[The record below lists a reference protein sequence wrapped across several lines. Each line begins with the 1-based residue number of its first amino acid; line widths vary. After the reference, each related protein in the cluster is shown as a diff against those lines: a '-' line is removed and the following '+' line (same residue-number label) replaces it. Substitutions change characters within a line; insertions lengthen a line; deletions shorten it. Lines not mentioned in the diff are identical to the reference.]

1 MLELL
6 DPGWVRIID
15 GLSQAAHRDL
25 GTALAFWVSIL
36 FLFRAQA

>member
-1 MLELL
+1 MVELL
-6 DPGWVRIID
+6 DPGWVRVVD

-25 GTALAFWVSIL
+25 GTAVIFWASIL